1 MNNDKFTWHLILEHN
16 HTSIK
21 DMATY
26 SEISSD
32 CLYSWIK
39 RRTKPS
45 LEKALLFKKD
55 FNAHFGLDLTVEE
68 MWGSYEE

>member
-1 MNNDKFTWHLILEHN
+1 MNNNKFTWQLILEHN

-21 DMATY
+21 DIAAHTK
-26 SEISSD
+26 ISSD

-45 LEKALLFKKD
+45 LEKATLFKED
-55 FNAHFGLDLTVEE
+55 FNKYFGLDLTVEE